1 MIEKLYKIRVTPRA
15 KENKMVVLGVD
26 ELKVWLTAPPLEN
39 KATFALI
46 EFLAESLGVKRNQI
60 SLVSGVNSRNKIVK
74 VVF

>member
-39 KATFALI
+39 KANFALI